1 MRKAVAERLLF
12 EQILKEST
20 KLKLKY
26 LGSQVRVSEWAS
38 TFLSEQFKDYLVKV
52 FNLIFYNDKVG
63 PSIYFKIF

>member
-26 LGSQVRVSEWAS
+26 LGSEVRVSEWAS
-38 TFLSEQFKDYLVKV
+38 TFLSEQFKDDQ
-52 FNLIFYNDKVG
+52 FNFL
-63 PSIYFKIF
+63 